1 MLTLDNLR
9 AWGADVD
16 DGMKRCM
23 NNEAFYLRMV
33 SKSLQGTSFEDLKQ
47 AVTDG
52 DLTRGFEIAHSL
64 KGVTGNLALTPV
76 DKPIREI
83 TELLRAGTQAD
94 YTALLEAGA
103 GRHERLMR
111 RAHVRKALPA
121 Q

>member
-47 AVTDG
+47 AVMDG

-94 YTALLEAGA
+94 YTALLDEILA
-103 GRHERLMR
+103 
-111 RAHVRKALPA
+111 RKRELDAMNG
-121 Q
+121 

>member
-1 MLTLDNLR
+1 MRVVVTLLDLR
-9 AWGADVD
+9 RQPVGQQLVQSV
-16 DGMKRCM
+16 
-23 NNEAFYLRMV
+23 LV
-33 SKSLQGTSFEDLKQ
+33 

-94 YTALLEAGA
+94 YTALLDEILA
-103 GRHERLMR
+103 
-111 RAHVRKALPA
+111 RKRELDAMNG
-121 Q
+121 